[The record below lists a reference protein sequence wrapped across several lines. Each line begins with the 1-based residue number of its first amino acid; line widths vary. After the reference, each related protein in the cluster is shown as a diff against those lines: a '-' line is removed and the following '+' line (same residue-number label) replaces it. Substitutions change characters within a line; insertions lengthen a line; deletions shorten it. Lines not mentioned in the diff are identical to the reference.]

1 MQLIIDNREPNELI
15 SLLKSRIEN
24 VTLGNLNLGDII
36 FKNDNGDMVLIFE
49 RKSLSDLIA
58 SIKDGRYNEQSFRLS
73 ECETDNR
80 NIYYIIEGNI
90 MNFCNKNNETL
101 QKMLFSSMLSLSHK
115 KGFSLLHT
123 SNLIETAEF
132 IIRFYEKL
140 KLEKL
145 KTISKEKKCK
155 DEKDK
160 DEKDKDEKGKD
171 EKEDSVKYSEVVKSV
186 KKANITKDNINEIM
200 LSSIPGI
207 SVIVAS
213 ELMKEYK
220 TINNLINKLL
230 ENNNCL
236 ENFKINFK
244 NGERK
249 IGKNI
254 INNIKIYLL

>member
-15 SLLKSRIEN
+15 SLIKSRVEN

-36 FKNDNGDMVLIFE
+36 FKNENGDMVLIFE

-140 KLEKL
+140 KAN
-145 KTISKEKKCK
+145 
-155 DEKDK
+155 
-160 DEKDKDEKGKD
+160 KGKK
-171 EKEDSVKYSEVVKSV
+171 ECKKEDKGEECKEEDKGEQDKQNNVKYSEVVKSV

-244 NGERK
+244 NKERK

-254 INNIKIYLL
+254 INNIKNYLL